1 MVAPRS
7 LSLTAR
13 GARLLACRMLAGRL
27 FVARPGRLTAA
38 QSATARAAGLSA
50 VAVAVCAFAVGCG
63 TIPAPAGGS
72 HPGKSPTESATNP
85 AATACARSALKIRVD
100 TSAAGVAA
108 GSSLLPLEFRNI
120 SSRPCTL
127 PGYAAVSFAADSAG
141 PDIGAPAVQQHSSSA
156 PALILQPGTF
166 AHAWLQITD
175 ASNYP
180 ASACKPVTA
189 GGLRVS
195 FTTTTGSAFVPQHV
209 TACARQPQ
217 DSTVLAVFPLQAG
230 QAKRGTAP

>member
-1 MVAPRS
+1 M
-7 LSLTAR
+7 
-13 GARLLACRMLAGRL
+13 
-27 FVARPGRLTAA
+27 
-38 QSATARAAGLSA
+38 
-50 VAVAVCAFAVGCG
+50 
-63 TIPAPAGGS
+63 
-72 HPGKSPTESATNP
+72 
-85 AATACARSALKIRVD
+85 IRVD

-108 GSSLLPLEFRNI
+108 GSSLLPLEFHNI
-120 SSRPCTL
+120 SSRACTL
-127 PGYAAVSFAADSAG
+127 PGYAAVSFAAGSAG
-141 PDIGAPAVQQHSSSA
+141 PDIGTPAVQENSSSA
-156 PALILQPGTF
+156 AALVLQPGTF

-175 ASNYP
+175 AANYP

-230 QAKRGTAP
+230 KAKRGTAP

>member
-1 MVAPRS
+1 MFAPRS
-7 LSLTAR
+7 LSPTAR
-13 GARLLACRMLAGRL
+13 
-27 FVARPGRLTAA
+27 
-38 QSATARAAGLSA
+38 TARRSAIWSAGLSGAAAVVCTLA
-50 VAVAVCAFAVGCG
+50 VAGCG
-63 TIPAPAGGS
+63 TTLPPAGGS
-72 HPGKSPTESATNP
+72 QNSKSATSP
-85 AATACARSALKIRVD
+85 ATAACPRSALKIRVD

-127 PGYAAVSFAADSAG
+127 PGYAAVSFAAGSAG
-141 PDIGAPAVQQHSSSA
+141 PDIGTPAVQENSSSA
-156 PALILQPGTF
+156 PGLVLQPGTF

-175 ASNYP
+175 AANYP

-195 FTTTTGSAFVPQHV
+195 FATTTGSAFVPQRE

-217 DSTVLAVFPLQAG
+217 DATVLAVFPLQTG